1 LRLLLDEH
9 YADEIAQRLRDAS
22 HDAETVSER
31 GLKGLDDEALLVM
44 CAAEGRALVT
54 NNARDFVPLAR
65 AWSAAGREHA
75 GVLLTADA
83 SMPRHKGGIGR
94 YVAVLTA
101 LMEAHLGER
110 ALADQ
115 VRWLP

>member
-1 LRLLLDEH
+1 MRLLLDEH

-22 HDAETVSER
+22 HNAETVSEH
-31 GLKGLDDEALLVM
+31 GLKGLEDEALLVM
-44 CAAEGRALVT
+44 CAAAGRALLT

-83 SMPRHKGGIGR
+83 SMACYRDGIGR

-101 LMEAHLGER
+101 LMEAHPGER
-110 ALADQ
+110 ELTDQ

>member
-1 LRLLLDEH
+1 
-9 YADEIAQRLRDAS
+9 
-22 HDAETVSER
+22 
-31 GLKGLDDEALLVM
+31 
-44 CAAEGRALVT
+44 
-54 NNARDFVPLAR
+54 
-65 AWSAAGREHA
+65 
-75 GVLLTADA
+75 VLLTADA

-101 LMEAHLGER
+101 LMEAHPGER